1 MTKQS
6 INFTI
11 KALEALPLSTDKEIR
26 YYDSKVPYLIL
37 AVGKQHKTFKLYKKI
52 KGKVRTITLGK
63 FPEFSIAEMREKAA
77 ATFTALLEG
86 KELNKKTYTTHSFIS
101 EYLAFQR
108 NRFEDG
114 NLSKSGFDSIVRH
127 LNGNKI
133 YYPKLPDKPLTEFKR
148 GDASKYLEE
157 VEINHSATVR
167 DKMLTTLKSMFNNAL
182 DKELV
187 NINPF
192 SNIKKI
198 AERQRER
205 YLSAKEIKA
214 LIDASKVEDLM
225 YQHLLLSLLI
235 TGQRKENVLKM
246 KWVDIDLD
254 RAVWLIQSDE
264 SKNRRNMETAIPS
277 EMLKILKLRYKLNTT
292 NNQYVFPSPR
302 KHKAAISEK
311 TAKGSWWYR
320 IRERAGLHYPD
331 DENKNVTVHDLRR
344 TNATIQLQSGFDIST
359 VSKTMNH
366 SSIAITA
373 KVYAHVSLK
382 QKREAVQSV
391 ENQVLGTSSQTKPD
405 ISKMTTEQKDK
416 LLQELLDARA

>member
-1 MTKQS
+1 MSKKS
-6 INFTI
+6 INFT
-11 KALEALPLSTDKEIR
+11 KRTLENLPLSTDKEIR

-52 KGKVRTITLGK
+52 QGKVRTITLGK
-63 FPEFSIAEMREKAA
+63 FPEYSITEMRDKAA

-101 EYLAFQR
+101 DYLTFQR
-108 NRFEDG
+108 HRFEAG

-133 YYPKLPDKPLTEFKR
+133 HYPKLPDKPLTEFKR
-148 GDASKYLEE
+148 GDASKYLEK
-157 VEINHSATVR
+157 VQINHSATVR

-187 NINPF
+187 SINPF

-198 AERQRER
+198 AEKQRER
-205 YLSAKEIKA
+205 YLSKEEIKA
-214 LIDASKVEDLM
+214 LIEASKVEDLM

-235 TGQRKENVLKM
+235 TGQRKENVLNM
-246 KWVDIDLD
+246 KWEDIDLD

-264 SKNRRNMETAIPS
+264 SKSKRNMETAITD
-277 EMLKILKLRYKLNTT
+277 EMLKILKLRSEMNLT
-292 NNQYVFPSPR
+292 NSKYVFPSPR
-302 KHKAAISEK
+302 KSNAAISEK

-331 DENKNVTVHDLRR
+331 DKNKNVTVHDLRR

-366 SSIAITA
+366 SNISITA

-382 QKREAVQSV
+382 QKRQAVQSV
-391 ENQVLGTSSQTKPD
+391 ENQVLGTTSQAKPD
-405 ISKMTTEQKDK
+405 ISTMTTEQKDK
-416 LLQELLDARA
+416 LLQELLDDSA